1 MSASHVI
8 DVRNLRTH
16 FHTEKGRVTA
26 VDEVSFHVDRNEI
39 LGVVGESGCGKSV
52 TSEAIMQLLN
62 PDITDFEGEI
72 IFNGENL
79 LALGEDK
86 LARIRGKDISMIFQD
101 TTSSLNPLYT
111 VGDQIIEA
119 LQAHGRYSRKA
130 AAETALKVVTSTGI
144 PSPEKRLNE
153 YPRELSGGMRQRI
166 MIAMALV
173 CEPKLLIADEPTTA
187 LDVTTQAQILD
198 LIIQMKADLDM
209 GVIFITH
216 DMGVVA
222 EICDRVAVMYLG
234 QVIEDSTV
242 ESLFEAPLHP
252 YTKGLMQAMPTIE
265 SDPKADLH
273 TIKGKVPSLTDVPE
287 GCRFAARCPF
297 RTEKCVSLAPT
308 LDVATG
314 GHKVRCWHWKAIAD
328 GTAPEVDAKAEFA

>member
-1 MSASHVI
+1 MSASPII

-26 VDEVSFHVDRNEI
+26 VDDVSFHVKRNEI

-62 PDITDFEGEI
+62 TDITDFEGEI

-79 LALGEDK
+79 LAVGENR
-86 LARIRGKDISMIFQD
+86 LSQIRGKEISMIFQD
-101 TTSSLNPLYT
+101 TTSSLNPIYT

-119 LQAHGRYSRKA
+119 LQTHGRHSHKEA
-130 AAETALKVVTSTGI
+130 AAAALKVVSATGI
-144 PSPEKRLNE
+144 PSPEKRLKE
-153 YPRELSGGMRQRI
+153 YPHELSGGMRQRI

-198 LIIQMKADLDM
+198 LIIQMKNNLDM

-222 EICDRVAVMYLG
+222 EVCDRVAVMYLG
-234 QVIEDSTV
+234 QVIENSTV

-252 YTKGLMQAMPTIE
+252 YTRGLMQAMPTID
-265 SDPKADLH
+265 SDPQADLY
-273 TIKGKVPSLTDVPE
+273 TIKGKVPSLFDVPD
-287 GCRFAARCPF
+287 GCRFAARCPY
-297 RTEKCVSLAPT
+297 RTDKCVSQAPT
-308 LDVATG
+308 LDAATE
-314 GHKVRCWHWKAIAD
+314 GHKVRCWHWKAVAD
-328 GTAPEVDAKAEFA
+328 GTASEKEPDAENV